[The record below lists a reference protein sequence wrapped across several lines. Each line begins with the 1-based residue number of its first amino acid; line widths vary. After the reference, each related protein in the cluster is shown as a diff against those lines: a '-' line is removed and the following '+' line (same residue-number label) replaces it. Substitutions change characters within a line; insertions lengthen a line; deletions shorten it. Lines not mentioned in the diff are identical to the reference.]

1 MIIKFS
7 LNDEQLEYTVV
18 VTGDL
23 NGDGQMGN
31 VDLLKLVRYKVGLD
45 TNLSG
50 VYLEATDVHK
60 DNKYGNDLDI
70 LKMARVIVG
79 LDSL

>member
-1 MIIKFS
+1 MVIKFS
-7 LNDEQLEYTVV
+7 LNNEQLEHTVV

-31 VDLLKLVRYKVGLD
+31 IDLLKLVRYKVGLD
-45 TNLSG
+45 TNLNG
-50 VYLEATDVHK
+50 VFLEAADVHK
-60 DNKYGNDLDI
+60 DNKYGNDIDI

>member
-1 MIIKFS
+1 
-7 LNDEQLEYTVV
+7 
-18 VTGDL
+18 
-23 NGDGQMGN
+23 MGN

>member
-1 MIIKFS
+1 MTIKFS
-7 LNDEQLEYTVV
+7 LNEEQLEHTVV

-50 VYLEATDVHK
+50 VYLEASDVYK
-60 DNKYGNDLDI
+60 DHGYGYLDI
-70 LKMARVIVG
+70 LKMARIIVG